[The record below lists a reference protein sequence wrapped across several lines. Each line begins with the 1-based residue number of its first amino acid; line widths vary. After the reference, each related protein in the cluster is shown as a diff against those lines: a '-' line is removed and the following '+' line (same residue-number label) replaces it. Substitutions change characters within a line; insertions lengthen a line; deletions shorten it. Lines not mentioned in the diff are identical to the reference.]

1 MTTSALAYSREDYR
15 PEYRRIVSVDGEGK
29 TVNNRHAYTLL
40 ACADDRGYRAHIQ
53 HDGTERDAVLH
64 EGPRERSTPYLPDDL
79 APNHGL
85 STVACLEFLLGIP
98 RAKSDLVIS
107 FAFTYDVTKILQDLP
122 YSALCEFAAFGATNW
137 NGYFITGIPRKFLEI
152 TKGERRVKV
161 WDVFAYWQMSFV
173 KALGS
178 SPELFDSE
186 RTEIIS
192 MIRDMKAERANFD
205 VITDDAIREYCYREC
220 EFLSILYRDVLRHCE
235 HMELKTSGNTAHGGP
250 GSLAASFYAKIKL
263 KQYMPI
269 GDPRYYLAGLPVN
282 VAIFSYYG
290 GRFETSLI
298 GPAGNLIEYDIQ
310 SAYPASAVTLP
321 CLRCSQFRKTD
332 KFEPGKLGFYFVE
345 SRTSGPWAP
354 FPFRANAETGS
365 YLNGASKGSIAFV
378 HGGRRWV
385 TSFEV
390 ETARKYFGANAIPV
404 LSGWVYDIGCNHE
417 PFGEVRKIYLQ
428 RKIGNPDCSDCLASP
443 KHFCAKHPA
452 PSTGLS
458 KIIKLIINSI
468 YGKLAQSIGINK
480 PYQSYIWASWIT
492 GSTRAKVMEAALL
505 GGRDPDCPECHNG
518 EMFRACEIHASVK
531 SIATDG
537 ILTTQDIPELYVTDW
552 ELGTWERAPK
562 PDAWLGM
569 PGIYAFRDYGKP
581 DKCDECREHGR
592 ACKNHADDK
601 KFKRRGLDSRY
612 FPAEHLRSAW
622 ERGQW
627 EVKPRGEAGCA
638 ECSELG
644 CACPKHP
651 PRAFMPLRLAV
662 TRTNALDVLGEWI
675 PTPKTVNFRSVRH
688 KRHFPDSIMD
698 TDPTFAFGH
707 DGTPIALD
715 PIYIP
720 DDVRSAPYVPKQSWD
735 DTLTASEI
743 FALWDYQHAERSD
756 DPDIPMWADGDDI
769 SIGADENG

>member
-1 MTTSALAYSREDYR
+1 
-15 PEYRRIVSVDGEGK
+15 
-29 TVNNRHAYTLL
+29 
-40 ACADDRGYRAHIQ
+40 
-53 HDGTERDAVLH
+53 
-64 EGPRERSTPYLPDDL
+64 
-79 APNHGL
+79 
-85 STVACLEFLLGIP
+85 
-98 RAKSDLVIS
+98 
-107 FAFTYDVTKILQDLP
+107 
-122 YSALCEFAAFGATNW
+122 
-137 NGYFITGIPRKFLEI
+137 
-152 TKGERRVKV
+152 
-161 WDVFAYWQMSFV
+161 MSFV

-235 HMELKTSGNTAHGGP
+235 HMKLKTSGNTAHGGP

-688 KRHFPDSIMD
+688 KRHFPDSIMG